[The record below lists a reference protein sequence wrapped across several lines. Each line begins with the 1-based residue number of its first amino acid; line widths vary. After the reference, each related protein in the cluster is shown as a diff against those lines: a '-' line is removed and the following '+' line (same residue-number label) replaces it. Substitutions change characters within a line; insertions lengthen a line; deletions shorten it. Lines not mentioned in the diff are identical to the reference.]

1 MKLVLSFLKP
11 HWKLCTLTAFLI
23 FIDVVGALIIP
34 TFAAE
39 LMNEAQRG
47 MEFNTLII
55 TADLTR
61 KGLRKNFG
69 MVLQDT
75 WLFGGTIAE
84 NIAYGRPDATREEI
98 IKAAKMAKVDYF
110 IRTMPQGYDT
120 VLENDA
126 GNLSFGQRQ
135 LLTIARVFLCD
146 PPVLILD
153 EATSSVDTRTEVEI
167 GKAMKELMS
176 GRTSFVIAHRLSTIR
191 DADVILYMANGNIT
205 EQGTHEQLLKK
216 GGAYAALYNSQF
228 A

>member
-11 HWKLCTLTAFLI
+11 HWKLCTLAVFLI

-126 GNLSFGQRQ
+126 GNLSVGQRQ

>member
-11 HWKLCTLTAFLI
+11 HWKLCTLTVFLI

-55 TADLTR
+55 TTDLTR

-120 VLENDA
+120 ILENDA
-126 GNLSFGQRQ
+126 GNLSVGQRQ